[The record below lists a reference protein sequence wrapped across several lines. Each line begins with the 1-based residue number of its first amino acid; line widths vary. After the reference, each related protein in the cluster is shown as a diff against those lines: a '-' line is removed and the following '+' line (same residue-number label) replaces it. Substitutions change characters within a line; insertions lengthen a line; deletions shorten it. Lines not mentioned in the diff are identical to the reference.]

1 MASTPASMFHI
12 VTTGLQDLERLNPPK
27 GKPTVQFYRSV
38 FMKRTRWA
46 SQWRRV
52 DFDNLADFGRKATV
66 TLPQLGELISRVIL
80 VVDLPDIFTV
90 QRQAYLASLPPF
102 GAIQDPMLG
111 PFWNWTNG
119 LGNALCSTME
129 LTIGDQ
135 VVDRLDSRLM
145 EILDEQTQPVEHFD
159 STNILIYRNPSNYND
174 PLTSY
179 IPPSDKQ
186 PITLEIIPPFW
197 FNRGP
202 GPQAFPIQALA
213 KDKVQIT
220 VDFRPVQQCVYTD
233 ARIDSRNPPLSA
245 NQGVGP
251 IPNIAGC
258 GFFKRND
265 GEGVP
270 ISNMSKL
277 INAFSEPPS
286 NTFNGSLL
294 SDITM
299 PSAYHFQDA
308 YWIVEYISL
317 EDREASAFRQ
327 ADLQIPIEQH
337 VAVPPVETG
346 GASSLRIAL
355 NEVGLVRDLTWV
367 CQRVEADGYNAY
379 FLFSRDLAPS
389 GATGSYIP
397 WWPDAV
403 IPNWD
408 YGDGIIQPAFMTR
421 NSDPLT
427 AATLWYRGARRF
439 DNEAPSFFRALVP
452 AQNCKRAPL
461 IDRYIYRYDFGFWPT
476 GGIANA
482 LTAPVDQVRGF
493 SNWDKVT
500 KKELELMVD
509 NGGSCSADSWIPDP
523 DQSAVTFTEATPL
536 SEFVANFSSTTQAFQ
551 VTLLGSGDAAN
562 QGAGASVVGIFNY
575 QQIRR
580 LPNFRNVIAR
590 VVPGGSAALAIQ
602 TFDGTA
608 FGYQW
613 LAVAGSGG
621 DGSPSYSGGNASS
634 AVAVAQQGGGGP
646 LTHDASYGSIPT
658 LYSNYIIGYTTLNA
672 NGFSSPT
679 YTVTTGGTITGWRI
693 LTSLPFSTAIANYI
707 YINGVQTQGP
717 FIGPGSGP
725 NPIQWYTVTLAAPLT
740 VNAGDLIYI
749 SHTQLGG
756 FFYISAMNG
765 PSGIAEITVN
775 GVGVTLGGGG
785 GGRLSTLGVGQ
796 PDGQR
801 MEVTEAFVMSTQ
813 QTGGSTWGVQGG
825 DGYTGGG
832 SGFLAGGGGGS
843 YVSRFMTQVTTE
855 DGTNDGPASILV
867 QPLVSVPA
875 PKLNYNIYAWLTTYN
890 ILRITGG
897 RGALLFSA

>member
-1 MASTPASMFHI
+1 MFHI

-66 TLPQLGELISRVIL
+66 TLPQLGELISRVVL

-90 QRQAYLASLPPF
+90 QRQAYLASLPEF
-102 GAIQDPMLG
+102 GAIQDPLIG

-135 VVDRLDSRLM
+135 VVDRLDSRMM

-159 STNILIYRNPSNYND
+159 STNTLIYRNPSNYND
-174 PLTSY
+174 PLSSY
-179 IPPSDKQ
+179 IPPPDKQ

-202 GPQAFPIQALA
+202 GPQSLPIQALA

-233 ARIDSRNPPLSA
+233 ARIDSRNPVLSA

-251 IPNIAGC
+251 LPNIAGC
-258 GFFKRND
+258 GFFYREP
-265 GEGVP
+265 GSIVP
-270 ISNMSKL
+270 IYNMSKL
-277 INAFSEPPS
+277 INQFLDPPS
-286 NTFNGSLL
+286 NTFNGGLL
-294 SDITM
+294 PGYTM
-299 PSAYHFQDA
+299 PSAYHFRDA

-337 VAVPPVETG
+337 VAIQPVETG

-367 CQRVEADGYNAY
+367 CQRVEAPSYNAY
-379 FLFSRDLAPS
+379 FLFSRDLADA
-389 GATGSYIP
+389 GATPCFIP

-421 NSDPLT
+421 DSDPLK

-439 DNEAPSFFRALVP
+439 DNEAPSFFRALDP

-500 KKELELMVD
+500 KKELELLVD
-509 NGGSCSADSWIPDP
+509 NGSCGSSITSWVPDLT
-523 DQSAVTFTEATPL
+523 QSAVTFTEATPL
-536 SEFVANFSSTTQAFQ
+536 NDFLSVFSPTTQAFQ

-562 QGAGASVVGIFNY
+562 QGAGASVIGIFDY
-575 QQIRR
+575 QQLRR
-580 LPNFRNVIAR
+580 LPNFQNVIAR
-590 VVPGGSAALAIQ
+590 VVPGGSASLAIQ

-613 LAVAGSGG
+613 LAVAGAGG
-621 DGSPSYSGGNASS
+621 AGSVSYSGGDAGS
-634 AVAVAQQGGGGP
+634 AVAVAQQGGTGTI
-646 LTHDASYGSIPT
+646 THDASYGSVPT
-658 LYSNYIIGYTTLNA
+658 LYSNYIFPYTTLYA

-693 LTSLPFSTAIANYI
+693 LTSLPLANDIANYI

-717 FIGPGSGP
+717 YIGPGSGP
-725 NPIQWYTVTLAAPLT
+725 NPIIWYDVTLAAPLT

-756 FFYISAMNG
+756 FFYTSAMNG

-775 GVGVTLGGGG
+775 VTDVTLGGGG
-785 GGRLSTLGVGQ
+785 GGRLSTLGIGQ

-801 MEVTEAFVMSTQ
+801 MEVTEVFVMSTQ
-813 QTGGSTWGVQGG
+813 QTGGTTLGFQGG

-855 DGTNDGPASILV
+855 DGTNVGPASILV
-867 QPLVSVPA
+867 QPLVSVPV
-875 PKLNYNIYAWLTTYN
+875 PKLNYNVYAWLTTYN